1 MTWAHLFLATFAV
14 LAVLDWVAVARQWR
28 SVEYVA
34 KPGAL
39 LALLGYAITGKGASA
54 WLLAALA
61 CSLLGDVLLML
72 PRDLFIAGLLAFFAA
87 HLAYVVAI
95 PGALASRLVWFAVV
109 LVATA
114 PISTRLLRAVS
125 NVALRG
131 GVAAYMV
138 VIAAMVS
145 SALASG
151 IGSAA
156 AGALFFLAS
165 DTLLAWNRFV
175 GPFAG
180 ARVAIMVTYH
190 LAQLGLATALR
201 FD

>member
-1 MTWAHLFLATFAV
+1 MTWTHFSLAAFAV
-14 LAVLDWVAVARQWR
+14 LAVLDWVAVGRQWR

-39 LALLGYAITGKGASA
+39 LALLGYAATGEAASS

-72 PRDLFIAGLLAFFAA
+72 PGDFFIAGLLAFFAA
-87 HLAYVVAI
+87 HVAYVVDI
-95 PGALASRLVWFAVV
+95 PAAAGPRLLWLVIVLAS
-109 LVATA
+109 TA
-114 PISTRLLRAVS
+114 PISARLLRAVPRIP
-125 NVALRG
+125 LRSA
-131 GVAAYMV
+131 VAAYMV

-156 AGALFFLAS
+156 AGALFFFAS
-165 DTLLAWNRFV
+165 DTLLGWNRFV
-175 GPFAG
+175 RPFAN

-190 LAQLGLATALR
+190 LGQLGLASALR
-201 FD
+201 